1 MHNIIV
7 TGGSGFIG
15 RHLVK
20 KLSRENYKVTVIDR
34 LADTD
39 GKSGDSPYVK
49 NGVTYYR
56 ADIRDY
62 DVMDRIFAKENA
74 RSCVHLAALISVA
87 DSVRDPAST
96 IDVNINGTAN
106 VLRACSEHG
115 IQNYV
120 FASTGAA
127 YGEPKQ
133 FPIVEEHVLDPLS
146 PYGASKV
153 AGEVLAA
160 SYRNCGKIP
169 NCTSLRFFNVY
180 GEGQSA
186 AYAGVITVF
195 ADRLSKGLAP
205 IINGDGLQTRDFVF
219 VEDVANAVMLAV
231 EAGDKK
237 GLSGRFNIATGRSVT
252 INELARTMIR
262 IFGLDLEPQH
272 REALLGDVRY
282 AQVDISAAKKALG
295 YAPQASL
302 EESLASMLAPRVKGL
317 AQPA

>member
-1 MHNIIV
+1 MQSIIV

-15 RHLVK
+15 RHLVR
-20 KLSRENYKVTVIDR
+20 KLSRENYRVTVIDK
-34 LADTD
+34 LADTNGNAPD
-39 GKSGDSPYVK
+39 QPHVK
-49 NGVTYYR
+49 NDITYYR
-56 ADIRDY
+56 SDIRDSN
-62 DVMDRIFAKENA
+62 VIDRIFAREKP

-87 DSVRDPAST
+87 DSIRDPAST

-106 VLRACSEHG
+106 VLHACSEHG
-115 IQNYV
+115 VQNYV

-205 IINGDGLQTRDFVF
+205 VINGDGLQTRDFVF
-219 VEDVANAVMLAV
+219 VEDVANAITLAV

-237 GLSGRFNIATGRSVT
+237 GLSGRFNIGTGRSVT
-252 INELARTMIR
+252 INELAKTMIR
-262 IFGLDLEPQH
+262 IFGLKLEPVH
-272 REALLGDVRY
+272 RGALIGDVRY
-282 AQVDISAAKKALG
+282 AQVDISAARRALG

-302 EESLASMLAPRVKGL
+302 EEALAAMLAPRVQSM
-317 AQPA
+317 AHPT

>member
-1 MHNIIV
+1 MHSIIV

-20 KLSRENYKVTVIDR
+20 RLGRGDYRVVVIDR
-34 LADTD
+34 LADAN
-39 GKSGDSPYVK
+39 GGSGDRPFVK

-56 ADIRDY
+56 ADIRDW
-62 DVMDRIFAKENA
+62 DTMNRIFAKEKA
-74 RSCVHLAALISVA
+74 QSCVHLAALISVA
-87 DSVRDPAST
+87 DSVKDPAST

-106 VLRACSEHG
+106 ILRACAENKV
-115 IQNYV
+115 QNYV

-133 FPIVEEHVLDPLS
+133 FPITEEHPLDPLS

-160 SYRNCGKIP
+160 SYRNCGKMP

-195 ADRLSKGLAP
+195 ADRLSKGLP
-205 IINGDGLQTRDFVF
+205 PMINGDGLQTRDFVY
-219 VEDVANAVMLAV
+219 VDDVANAVTLAV
-231 EAGDKK
+231 EAGEKK
-237 GLSGRFNIATGRSVT
+237 GLSGRFNVATGRSIT
-252 INELARTMIR
+252 INELAGHMIK
-262 IFGLDLEPQH
+262 IFGLDLKPVN
-272 REALLGDVRY
+272 REELKGDVRY
-282 AQVDISAAKKALG
+282 AQVDISKAKKTLG
-295 YAPQASL
+295 YSPSAKL
-302 EESLASMLAPRVKGL
+302 EDALAEMLRPSTQRPMQTA
-317 AQPA
+317 

>member
-1 MHNIIV
+1 MQSIIV

-15 RHLVK
+15 RHLVR
-20 KLSRENYKVTVIDR
+20 KLSRENYRVTIIDK
-34 LADTD
+34 LADTNGNAPD
-39 GKSGDSPYVK
+39 QPHVK

-56 ADIRDY
+56 SDIRDSNVI
-62 DVMDRIFAKENA
+62 DKIFAREKPH
-74 RSCVHLAALISVA
+74 SCVHLAALISVA

-106 VLRACSEHG
+106 VLHACSEYG
-115 IQNYV
+115 VQNYV

-153 AGEVLAA
+153 AGEMLAA

-205 IINGDGLQTRDFVF
+205 VINGDGLQTRDFVF
-219 VEDVANAVMLAV
+219 VEDVANAITLAV

-252 INELARTMIR
+252 INELAKTMIR
-262 IFGLDLEPQH
+262 IFGLKLEPVH
-272 REALLGDVRY
+272 REALVGDVRH
-282 AQVDISAAKKALG
+282 AQVDISAARRALG

-302 EESLASMLAPRVKGL
+302 EEALASMLAPRVQSM
-317 AQPA
+317 AHPT